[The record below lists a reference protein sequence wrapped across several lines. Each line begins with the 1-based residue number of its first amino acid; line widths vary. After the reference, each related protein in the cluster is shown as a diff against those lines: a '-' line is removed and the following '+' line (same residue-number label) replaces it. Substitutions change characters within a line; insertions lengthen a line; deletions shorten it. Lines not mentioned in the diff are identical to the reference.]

1 MDAAAVQIDQWS
13 DDASFIFCR
22 LIHMEGDG
30 FLSDILLN
38 GVANE
43 VDGDLA
49 GFDDLDIPMTQE
61 TQHGD
66 VEEVQASRSTKGS
79 KRTKNFFWK
88 EDEVICSGW
97 LNVSKDPIH
106 GANQSRASFWK
117 RVHAF
122 FEKNKETSAVRTQ
135 SSIMHRWLTIQLQ
148 VNKYCSCYE
157 AIERR
162 NQSGQT
168 IQNKVCDI
176 YSTIFLFWFILKYMY
191 IDKFLVQIS
200 EASKMY
206 TELDKEKKSF
216 TLIHC
221 YDILKGEDKW
231 KAKRIELAEL
241 EKQAKKKQK
250 PTKASRPRD
259 EEATINEG
267 VTDVAAEQT
276 EPIKR

>member
-97 LNVSKDPIH
+97 LNVSKDLIH

-122 FEKNKETSAVRTQ
+122 F
-135 SSIMHRWLTIQLQ
+135 
-148 VNKYCSCYE
+148 
-157 AIERR
+157 
-162 NQSGQT
+162 
-168 IQNKVCDI
+168 
-176 YSTIFLFWFILKYMY
+176 
-191 IDKFLVQIS
+191 
-200 EASKMY
+200 
-206 TELDKEKKSF
+206 
-216 TLIHC
+216 
-221 YDILKGEDKW
+221 
-231 KAKRIELAEL
+231 
-241 EKQAKKKQK
+241 
-250 PTKASRPRD
+250 
-259 EEATINEG
+259 
-267 VTDVAAEQT
+267 
-276 EPIKR
+276 